1 MIISKQKTNLIN
13 HNIIMKKLVLLLFV
27 MLMSINA
34 DAQYRNGQY
43 LYCTGNNVNVRTG
56 PGKNY
61 RVYQVRESCPICG
74 GRQISCWMCNGSRAK
89 YQLSKGDGLGNFEN
103 GAVYIQYLGKSRNG
117 FLFIETGEMIEGSGV
132 RGWVS
137 SQYLRPRR

>member
-1 MIISKQKTNLIN
+1 
-13 HNIIMKKLVLLLFV
+13 MKKLVLFLFL
-27 MLMSINA
+27 MLAAINV

-61 RVYQVRESCPICG
+61 RVFNLKEGCPICS
-74 GRQISCWMCNGSRAK
+74 GRQRNCWMCKGSVGK
-89 YQLSKGDGLGNFEN
+89 YQLMKGDGLGNFGD
-103 GAVYIQYLGKSRNG
+103 GAIYIQYLGKSKNG
-117 FLFIETGEMIEGSGV
+117 FLFIETGETVEGSGV
-132 RGWVS
+132 RGWVA

>member
-1 MIISKQKTNLIN
+1 
-13 HNIIMKKLVLLLFV
+13 MKRILMLLFV
-27 MLMSINA
+27 LSVTLVA

-61 RVYQVRESCPICG
+61 RVFTIREGCPICG
-74 GRQISCWMCNGSRAK
+74 GKQRTCWMCNASKAK
-89 YQLSKGDGLGNFEN
+89 YQLMKGDGLGHFGD
-103 GAVYIQYLGKSRNG
+103 GAIYIQYLGKSKNG
-117 FLFIETGEMIEGSGV
+117 FLYVETGETIEGSGV

-137 SQYLRPRR
+137 ADYLRARKEPI

>member
-13 HNIIMKKLVLLLFV
+13 HNIIMKKLVLFLFV

-34 DAQYRNGQY
+34 DAQYRSGQY

-56 PGKNY
+56 PGQNY
-61 RVYQVRESCPICG
+61 RVYTVREGCPICG
-74 GRQISCWMCNGSRAK
+74 GKQRTCWMCNASRAK
-89 YQLSKGDGLGNFEN
+89 YQLSKNDGLGHFGDGEI
-103 GAVYIQYLGKSRNG
+103 YIQYLGKSQNG
-117 FLFIETGEMIEGSGV
+117 FLYVETGETVEGSGV